1 MARRVDGAIDALSTA
16 VTWPGYPPQ
25 NAVLPPA
32 VALFVAWLRGWRT
45 GLFQLAA
52 WGVMP
57 IGMLIK
63 RVVRRPRPLKAML
76 PTDAH
81 RASGA
86 SFPSTHVAMYT
97 AYYGFTGWAIGRRAG
112 WSRVAAMVPLTLI
125 AVIGPSRIRE
135 GKHHRSDVVA
145 GYVLGASW
153 LALLIALAR
162 RTEKVEAEKA
172 EAEEPAAVEVD
183 GVRTTS
189 ASGEDPELAALV
201 AV

>member
-1 MARRVDGAIDALSTA
+1 MIDTLSTV

-25 NAVLPPA
+25 NAILPPV
-32 VALFVAWLRGWRT
+32 VALAVGALRGRRM
-45 GLFQLAA
+45 GMLQLAA

-57 IGMLIK
+57 IGMVIK
-63 RVVRRPRPLKAML
+63 KVVRRPRPLKAML

-81 RASGA
+81 RASGS
-86 SFPSTHVAMYT
+86 SFPSTHVAMYA
-97 AYYGFTGWAIGRRAG
+97 AYYGFTGWAIARRGG
-112 WSRVAAMVPLTLI
+112 WSRVAAIVPLALI

-162 RTEKVEAEKA
+162 RTEKA
-172 EAEEPAAVEVD
+172 EAEAQAGEATIVD
-183 GVRTTS
+183 LDGLPTAP
-189 ASGEDPELAALV
+189 ASGEDPEIAALV